1 MKKLF
6 GNLALALNLLGFGV
20 GTILLAFGNEIG
32 IYIILASLLLLTFTS
47 K

>member
-20 GTILLAFGNEIG
+20 GTILLGFGNENG